1 VIEETLS
8 VFDEVGVQVRAVES
22 EMFSV
27 ARALLAKGDTETVL
41 IIDIGRTTTKIAIVA
56 NRIPRFATT
65 LDVGGH
71 ALTVA
76 IQKHFGGTE
85 QEARRVKEEKGIVLT
100 ETDGEYIGAMLST
113 VSVIREEIA
122 RRLDYWQSKA
132 AHGSLHEPVAR
143 ALLVGMNAT
152 VRGLPEYLET
162 TLGIPVELADVF
174 RNLTPREHWLPPID
188 YRDSLA
194 YATAIGL
201 ALRDY
206 DA

>member
-1 VIEETLS
+1 
-8 VFDEVGVQVRAVES
+8 
-22 EMFSV
+22 MFST
-27 ARALLAKGDTETVL
+27 G
-41 IIDIGRTTTKIAIVA
+41 
-56 NRIPRFATT
+56 
-65 LDVGGH
+65 
-71 ALTVA
+71 
-76 IQKHFGGTE
+76 
-85 QEARRVKEEKGIVLT
+85 
-100 ETDGEYIGAMLST
+100 
-113 VSVIREEIA
+113 SVIREEIA

-132 AHGSLHEPVAR
+132 ARGGVHEPVTH

-174 RNLTPREHWLPPID
+174 RNLTPREHWLSPID

-201 ALRDY
+201 ALRDH